1 MLGLGTS
8 LSSLYVPQ
16 SGSSY
21 TNAYS
26 VSFDG
31 VDDFIDLNA
40 PSNWES
46 ILRNSFTISTWIQLP
61 PSSASGNQWL
71 FSVKDSSQD
80 LIRWYY
86 SSGSLK
92 IRHESD
98 NVFDDIT
105 VTLAAETW
113 FNFVYTV
120 EKTGTGSDLTQHVLY
135 VNGSATGT
143 HTGGGGGGAMTAAN
157 QGALD
162 ISGGANFKL
171 ADYVNAKGQF
181 IMHDFAIYSNVLT
194 ADNAVA
200 VYNSGTSI
208 DLGTD
213 SGDYDKSGGLVYYY
227 KLDEG
232 TGTTATD
239 SAGSNN
245 GTLTNGPSWVTDVPS

>member
-1 MLGLGTS
+1 MLGLGAS

-16 SGSSY
+16 GSSY

-46 ILRNSFTISTWIQLP
+46 ILRNSFSISTWIQIP
-61 PSSASGNQWL
+61 PASASGNQWL

-80 LIRWYY
+80 LLRWYWT
-86 SSGSLK
+86 GVGLV

-98 NVFDDIT
+98 NVFDDIIIALT
-105 VTLAAETW
+105 AETW
-113 FNFVYTV
+113 YNFVYTV
-120 EKTGTGSDLTQHVLY
+120 EKTGTGSDLTQHTLY

-143 HTGGGGGGAMTAAN
+143 HTSGGGGGAMTAAN

-162 ISGGANFKL
+162 ISGGDNFEL
-171 ADYVNAKGQF
+171 GRYSNAEGQF
-181 IMHDFAIYSNVLT
+181 IMHDFAIYSSVLT
-194 ADNAVA
+194 ASNAVA

-213 SGDYDKSGGLVYYY
+213 SGDYDKSGDLVYYY

>member
-8 LSSLYVPQ
+8 LSSLYIPQ
-16 SGSSY
+16 GSSY

-46 ILRNSFTISTWIQLP
+46 ILRNSFSISTWIKMP
-61 PSSASGNQWL
+61 PASASGNQWL

-120 EKTGTGSDLTQHVLY
+120 EKTGTGSELTQHVLY

-143 HTGGGGGGAMTAAN
+143 HTSGGGGGAMTAAD

-162 ISGGANFKL
+162 IASGDNFKL
-171 ADYVNAKGQF
+171 GGYTSARGRF
-181 IMHDFAIYSNVLT
+181 TMHDFAIYQDVLT

-208 DLGTD
+208 DLGTN
-213 SGDYDKSGGLVYYY
+213 SGNYDKSDRLVYYY

-232 TGTTATD
+232 ENDIATD